1 MSQGDSSSVADGGG
15 PSYHEAMEPRVT
27 ALETRLDTILPTLA
41 TKADI
46 GDMRADMH
54 KMHAEMR
61 GEMHKMHAEMHAEL
75 HKMNDGLY
83 KMNADMHKMNADM
96 HKMNAEIKTWTLATM
111 ITIVGTMLAAILGIS
126 QIFKASNVAPVAA
139 PSPAPIVIYAQ
150 PAPAPA
156 AKP

>member
-1 MSQGDSSSVADGGG
+1 MSQGDSSSVAGGGG
-15 PSYHEAMEPRVT
+15 PSYHEGMEPRVT

-54 KMHAEMR
+54 KMHGEMR
-61 GEMHKMHAEMHAEL
+61 AEMHKMHTEMHAEMRE
-75 HKMNDGLY
+75 MNDCLHQ
-83 KMNADMHKMNADM
+83 MNADMY
-96 HKMNAEIKTWTLATM
+96 KMNAEIKTWTLATM
-111 ITIVGTMLAAILGIS
+111 LTIVGTMLAAILGIS
-126 QIFKASNVAPVAA
+126 QVFKASSVAPVAA
-139 PSPAPIVIYAQ
+139 PSPAPIIIYAQ